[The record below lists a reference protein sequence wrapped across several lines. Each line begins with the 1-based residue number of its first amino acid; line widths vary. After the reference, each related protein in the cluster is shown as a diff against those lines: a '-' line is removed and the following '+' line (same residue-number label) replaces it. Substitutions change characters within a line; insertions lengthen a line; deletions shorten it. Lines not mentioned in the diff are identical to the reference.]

1 MSLAYSSL
9 DELYGLTNPKSST
22 ELSLLNVEQ
31 EAICKLRQPKP
42 KAKKMKQLGKY
53 AEYEGSDINN
63 RNKVI
68 TTNDVPM
75 TDLHK
80 ATLDCKN
87 KGRERQEVEGYNN
100 HNMEF
105 SNFGGELDMPDDYD
119 LKKYLLNAEE
129 MEALENNMMLKTQND
144 GIKLNKGFMPMDSNE
159 VNNNNKKNKKK
170 NNNNNNNNNN
180 RNGNNS
186 NINSNDDDE
195 IDETVMDKYMNLLLY
210 VLSGILLILLMEQIL
225 QLGIKMKM

>member
-9 DELYGLTNPKSST
+9 DEIYGNTTSKDSTNLT
-22 ELSLLNVEQ
+22 LLNVEQ
-31 EAICKLRQPKP
+31 EAVCKLRQPKP
-42 KAKKMKQLGKY
+42 KSKKTKPLGKY

-68 TTNDVPM
+68 TSNDVPM

-80 ATLDCKN
+80 ATLDCKY
-87 KGRERQEVEGYNN
+87 KGREQQEVEGYNN
-100 HNMEF
+100 GSNEF
-105 SNFGGELDMPDDYD
+105 SNFVMEDFE
-119 LKKYLLNAEE
+119 LKKYLLNADE

-159 VNNNNKKNKKK
+159 VNNSNNSNKKKSKKK
-170 NNNNNNNNNN
+170 NNNN
-180 RNGNNS
+180 RNSNNS
-186 NINSNDDDE
+186 NSNEDDE

>member
-9 DELYGLTNPKSST
+9 DEIYGNTTSKDSTNLT
-22 ELSLLNVEQ
+22 LLNVEQ
-31 EAICKLRQPKP
+31 EAVCKLRQPKP
-42 KAKKMKQLGKY
+42 KSKKTKPLGKY

-68 TTNDVPM
+68 TSNDVPM

-80 ATLDCKN
+80 ATLDCKS

-100 HNMEF
+100 GTNDSFSDFVMEDF
-105 SNFGGELDMPDDYD
+105 E

-144 GIKLNKGFMPMDSNE
+144 GIKLHNGFMPMDSNE
-159 VNNNNKKNKKK
+159 VNNNNSNKKK
-170 NNNNNNNNNN
+170 NKNKNINK
-180 RNGNNS
+180 NS
-186 NINSNDDDE
+186 NSNSNSNEDDE
-195 IDETVMDKYMNLLLY
+195 IDETVMDKYINLLLY
-210 VLSGILLILLMEQIL
+210 ILSGILLILLMEQIL
-225 QLGIKMKM
+225 QLGIKMKV